1 MNDIASASGLLGA
14 AVVLVAATVA
24 WWSARPVLVS
34 SILRRS
40 GEARARVVGRGTLGA
55 LERLDTLVVDPI
67 GSVTHGELRVVG
79 VEPIDPEHDRSL
91 RWFAGALQHGTDDPV
106 ARAVA
111 RLSVRGGA
119 TDVERLPGIGVI
131 GRVDRHPVRV
141 GTPEWI
147 GLDAEQY
154 GPTEQDDWTETLA
167 VEVDGRAMGRIT
179 VADSVREQAAAA
191 LSRMADDG
199 CRVVLVVPHAA
210 AARHLAASVPA
221 STTVD
226 VDAHPAATVEKLL
239 DQGRHVGRIA
249 RAGSTL
255 VATSP
260 HGLVVTDGSVGHDE
274 RVELAD
280 VAIHHVAATLPMLRG
295 AQRRLRLMRR
305 SVLTVTAAGIV
316 ALALVP
322 TGPPDVA
329 ATAATVL
336 ALPVALAAPLARW
349 G

>member
-1 MNDIASASGLLGA
+1 MNDVVSTTGLLGVA
-14 AVVLVAATVA
+14 LVVLTAAAA
-24 WWSARPVLVS
+24 WWSARPVLVA
-34 SILRRS
+34 SIFRRS
-40 GEARARVVGRGTLGA
+40 GESRARVVGRGTLGA
-55 LERLDTLVVDPI
+55 LERLDTLVVDPV

-119 TDVERLPGIGVI
+119 TDVERLPGIGVL

-147 GLDAEQY
+147 GLDTDQDSGAE
-154 GPTEQDDWTETLA
+154 PDDWAETLA

-179 VADSVREQAAAA
+179 VADAVREQAPAA
-191 LSRMADDG
+191 LDRMADDG
-199 CRVVLVVPHAA
+199 WQVVIVVPHAA
-210 AARHLAASVPA
+210 AARHLTSSVPSSA
-221 STTVD
+221 TVT
-226 VDAHPAATVEKLL
+226 VETRPAATVDGLVHE
-239 DQGRHVGRIA
+239 GRNVGRIA
-249 RAGSTL
+249 QAGSEL
-255 VATSP
+255 VTTAAR
-260 HGLVVTDGSVGHDE
+260 GIVVTDGTVGHDE
-274 RVELAD
+274 RVELED
-280 VAIHHVAATLPMLRG
+280 VAIHHVAATLRMLRG
-295 AQRRLRLMRR
+295 AQRRLRIMRR
-305 SVLTVTAAGIV
+305 GVLAVAAAGVVILTV
-316 ALALVP
+316 VP

-336 ALPVALAAPLARW
+336 ALPVALLAPLTRW